1 MGNFNEPAIVQAYIT
16 TCQNQH
22 KYQNNIQNHI
32 QNHIYNKQSQIE
44 SNIKN
49 SYTYNKLST
58 IHGRSKKG
66 AGRSK

>member
-1 MGNFNEPAIVQAYIT
+1 MGNFNESTIVQAYIST
-16 TCQNQH
+16 IKSQ
-22 KYQNNIQNHI
+22 YANHI

-44 SNIKN
+44 TNIKN

-66 AGRSK
+66 VGRRK